1 MDNAIEV
8 QKSSFWKMSIAER
21 RVLLM
26 VGDFFMAVLSLG
38 IALYY
43 WGISERFMGF
53 TIEFLQKRTPLWFY
67 LLPIIWMILLVEFY
81 DVQRA
86 ADLGS
91 TIRGIAM
98 AAGLG
103 FILYLFLFFYYADPP
118 NSLLPRLGV
127 SGFLIT
133 ASVLTLIWRLIYIRV
148 FTAPRFLRRV
158 FLIGGG
164 RTGKLLLQVLND
176 LRVKPFVVVGVIDD
190 DQEKQGTTLEDIPVI
205 GTSEKLLPLIK
216 EMNISDL
223 IVSISG
229 EMHGDMFQ
237 AVIDAQQLGLEIT
250 RMPVTYEELIGR
262 VPIHS
267 LEANWII
274 RSFVDESRVSAFYEL
289 WKRVIDIIGGLV
301 GVLIFILVLPF
312 VSLAILIDD
321 GWPIIYGQTRLG
333 KGGRKYRILKFRTM
347 RRDAE
352 VNGIPQWAT
361 EADSRT
367 TRFGNLLRKT
377 HIDEIPQFINI
388 FRGEMSLIG
397 PRAERPELVGM
408 FQEHIPFY
416 RARLLVKPGITGWAQ
431 VNYGYAANVT
441 ETMVKLEYDLYYI
454 KNRNLLLDIE
464 ILFRTPFMMFGFR
477 GR

>member
-1 MDNAIEV
+1 MENSIEV
-8 QKSSFWKMSIAER
+8 QRSSFWMMRIAER

-26 VGDFFMAVLSLG
+26 TGDLLMALISLG

-43 WGISERFMGF
+43 WGTSERFMGF
-53 TIEFLQKRTPLWFY
+53 TLEFLQKRTPFWFF
-67 LLPIIWMILLVEFY
+67 LLPIIWMILLIELY

-86 ADLGS
+86 AEWGS

-98 AAGLG
+98 AAVIG

-127 SGFLIT
+127 AGFFIA
-133 ASVLTLIWRLIYIRV
+133 ASVLTLLWRLLYIRV

-158 FLIGGG
+158 LLVGGG
-164 RTGKLLLQVLND
+164 KTGKMLLQVINE

-190 DQEKQGTTLEDIPVI
+190 DQEKQDTVIEEIPVI
-205 GTSEKLLPLIK
+205 GTSEQLMQLIK
-216 EMNISDL
+216 ENNISDL
-223 IVSISG
+223 IVSITG
-229 EMHGDMFQ
+229 EMRGDMFQ
-237 AVIDAQQLGLEIT
+237 AVLDAQQLGLEIT

-262 VPIHS
+262 VPILS
-267 LEANWII
+267 LEANWIL
-274 RSFVDESRVSAFYEL
+274 RSFVDESRVSGFYEL
-289 WKRVIDIIGGLV
+289 WKRVVDIFGGLV

-312 VSLAILIDD
+312 VSLGILIDD
-321 GWPIIYGQTRLG
+321 GLPIMYGQMRLG
-333 KGGRKYRILKFRTM
+333 RGGRNYRILKFRTM

-352 VNGIPQWAT
+352 ANGQPQWAT
-361 EADSRT
+361 KADIRA
-367 TRFGNLLRKT
+367 TRVGRFLRKT
-377 HIDEIPQFINI
+377 HLDEVPQFINVL
-388 FRGEMSLIG
+388 RGEMSLIG
-397 PRAERPELVGM
+397 PRAERPELVAM

-431 VNYGYAANVT
+431 VNFGYASNVN

-454 KNRNLLLDIE
+454 KNRNMLLDIE